1 MFIGR
6 DKELL
11 FLNERYKSNKA
22 ELIVLYGRRRIG
34 KTETLK
40 EFCKDKPNVFYS
52 CKECT
57 DNEQLQSFSQII
69 LQKDIPASK
78 YINSFADWEQLFKS
92 ILELNSKEK
101 NY

>member
-6 DKELL
+6 KKELQ
-11 FLNERYKSNKA
+11 FLNERYESNKA
-22 ELIVLYGRRRIG
+22 ELIVLYGRRRVG

-40 EFCKDKPNVFYS
+40 EFCKNKTNIFYS

-78 YINSFADWEQLFKS
+78 YIKSFTSWEQLFKS
-92 ILELNSKEK
+92 ILELILQKPK
-101 NY
+101 Y